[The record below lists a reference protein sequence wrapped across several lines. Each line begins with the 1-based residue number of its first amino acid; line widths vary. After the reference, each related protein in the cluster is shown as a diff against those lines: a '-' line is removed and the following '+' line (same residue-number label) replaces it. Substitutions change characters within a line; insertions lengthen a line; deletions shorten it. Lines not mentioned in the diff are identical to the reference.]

1 LPPQTCT
8 CEAKADKLVEV
19 LEAMI
24 DKAKAE
30 HEVTLPM
37 VMRRCRV
44 KVCER
49 VVADALHKRGY
60 WFRKLRNKMI
70 LTPQDRAL

>member
-1 LPPQTCT
+1 
-8 CEAKADKLVEV
+8 
-19 LEAMI
+19 MI